1 MTLFDVVKK
10 NMKGNFKSYLIY
22 FISMLFSVVIYYTF
36 VSLQY
41 STEIA
46 RGIESSEAMESIFMV
61 ASVILILFVSVFILY
76 SNRTFARKR
85 KKEVGLYSL
94 LGLQKKTIGRMLF
107 YENFIMGIIVL
118 IIGIAVGTFLSRLFS
133 MILVRLLGIVIDVGM
148 VFSLKAVI
156 NTTIVFIAIIL
167 LTSIQGYRLIYKFKL
182 IELFRAEQV
191 GEQEP
196 KASVISGIL
205 AVLSLILGYWFA
217 FQRFSDNQEVLKNI
231 SISLVGII
239 LGTILLFSS
248 AVVLLL
254 KMKKRNRKSYYNGMN
269 LIITSNLVYRIKDN
283 SRILSVISL
292 LSAVAL
298 SAVSVGV
305 GMYYG
310 FEQNSRLATPF
321 SYMYI
326 SQDETFNG
334 SEII

>member
-1 MTLFDVVKK
+1 VTLFDVVKK
-10 NMKGNFKSYLIY
+10 NMKGNFKSYIIY

-46 RGIESSEAMESIFMV
+46 KGIESSEAMESIFMV

-182 IELFRAEQV
+182 IELFRAD
-191 GEQEP
+191 
-196 KASVISGIL
+196 K
-205 AVLSLILGYWFA
+205 
-217 FQRFSDNQEVLKNI
+217 
-231 SISLVGII
+231 SI
-239 LGTILLFSS
+239 
-248 AVVLLL
+248 AVV
-254 KMKKRNRKSYYNGMN
+254 KYKH
-269 LIITSNLVYRIKDN
+269 
-283 SRILSVISL
+283 
-292 LSAVAL
+292 
-298 SAVSVGV
+298 
-305 GMYYG
+305 YG
-310 FEQNSRLATPF
+310 
-321 SYMYI
+321 
-326 SQDETFNG
+326 
-334 SEII
+334 

>member
-1 MTLFDVVKK
+1 
-10 NMKGNFKSYLIY
+10 
-22 FISMLFSVVIYYTF
+22 
-36 VSLQY
+36 
-41 STEIA
+41 
-46 RGIESSEAMESIFMV
+46 MV
-61 ASVILILFVSVFILY
+61 Y
-76 SNRTFARKR
+76 R
-85 KKEVGLYSL
+85 E
-94 LGLQKKTIGRMLF
+94 KTIGRMLF

-310 FEQNSRLATPF
+310 FEQTVDWQHPLVICIFLRMKPL
-321 SYMYI
+321 MRV
-326 SQDETFNG
+326 
-334 SEII
+334 

>member
-1 MTLFDVVKK
+1 
-10 NMKGNFKSYLIY
+10 
-22 FISMLFSVVIYYTF
+22 
-36 VSLQY
+36 
-41 STEIA
+41 
-46 RGIESSEAMESIFMV
+46 
-61 ASVILILFVSVFILY
+61 
-76 SNRTFARKR
+76 
-85 KKEVGLYSL
+85 
-94 LGLQKKTIGRMLF
+94 
-107 YENFIMGIIVL
+107 
-118 IIGIAVGTFLSRLFS
+118 

-254 KMKKRNRKSYYNGMN
+254 KMKKN
-269 LIITSNLVYRIKDN
+269 
-283 SRILSVISL
+283 
-292 LSAVAL
+292 
-298 SAVSVGV
+298 
-305 GMYYG
+305 
-310 FEQNSRLATPF
+310 ATGKATI
-321 SYMYI
+321 M
-326 SQDETFNG
+326 E
-334 SEII
+334 